1 MTDVKPPQRRRS
13 LSRDGM
19 TLVTGIGVTT
29 VLGLVFQ
36 VVAQRMLGPVESAPF
51 VTALAIV
58 ALFQLG
64 LGPFNGTVARFTAQ
78 FAAREEWSQIKSL
91 VRRMTRRITLFL
103 LIAAVPVALLLIP
116 ARNWLRFDSIG
127 PLAIAV
133 VAVAGLLL
141 LSVFR
146 GALRGARDFGAFC
159 TNTIC
164 EAGLRL
170 VAGVLLLIFWSRAE
184 VALSAFLIAIVGVL
198 LLSRWQIGRFPGE
211 AASADAP
218 PLELRRFFV
227 WMLIFMLASAGYQNV
242 DMLAVRRFFDDA
254 VVGEYG
260 AAFTLARAVSALATP
275 FTTLLLPTIAGLNA
289 KGWNTKWTMLLII
302 GQFIVLGGLFLVVV
316 GFWADPIVALLF
328 GEAFT
333 AAGSLLFG
341 VSLARLLGFLAH
353 LILLAAVAV
362 DDFRLLWVYVPGLL
376 VQMVLVALYNES
388 PEATVHALIIG
399 HAIVLVGV
407 VVGYFALPMARAQS
421 DTVSHAG

>member
-1 MTDVKPPQRRRS
+1 MTSTGPSQRRRR

-19 TLVTGIGVTT
+19 TLVAGIGVTT
-29 VLGLVFQ
+29 VLGLVYQ
-36 VVAQRMLGPVESAPF
+36 VVAQRLLGPVESAPF

-78 FAAREEWSQIKSL
+78 FAAQEQWNQIKSL
-91 VRRMTRRITLFL
+91 IRRMARRITLFL
-103 LIAAVPVALLLIP
+103 IIAAVPVALLLIP
-116 ARNWLRFDSIG
+116 ARSWLRFDSVG

-141 LSVFR
+141 LSIYR
-146 GALRGARDFGAFC
+146 GALRGVRAFGSFC
-159 TNTIC
+159 TNAIF

-170 VAGVLLLIFWSRAE
+170 VAGVLLLFWWSRAD
-184 VALSAFLIAIVGVL
+184 VALSAYLIAIVGVL
-198 LLSRWQIGRFPGE
+198 LLSRRQIRRLPGE
-211 AASADAP
+211 AHEDDAP
-218 PLELRRFFV
+218 PLALRRYFV
-227 WMLIFMLASAGYQNV
+227 WMLVFMLASAGYQNV

-275 FTTLLLPTIAGLNA
+275 FTTLLLPTIASLNA

-302 GQFIVLGGLFLVVV
+302 SQFIVLGGLFLLVV
-316 GFWADPIVALLF
+316 GFWAEPIVSLLF

-362 DDFRLLWVYVPGLL
+362 DDFRLLWVYVPGLV
-376 VQMVLVALYNES
+376 VQVILLAIYDES
-388 PEATVHALIIG
+388 SAATVQALIIG
-399 HAIVLVGV
+399 HVIVLVGV
-407 VVGYFALPMARAQS
+407 AIGYFALPGVGRKTDADAQS
-421 DTVSHAG
+421 G